1 MKKKNT
7 FFMVSAIISVVSAV
21 SAFISSIMF
30 AFLNTVADT
39 MGPEYFETAEEYA
52 LFLEIKPMFSLLAGL
67 MVITLAG
74 AIFTSIVYFKKM
86 KQSSENIVK
95 SQGLIM
101 AAIIIS
107 FITSGVLVGV
117 FGIVGLNNAKR
128 EVENTNQ
135 AVEIIEE
142 KPNGYVE
149 AGFKLEK
156 LNELKEKGLIS
167 EEDYST
173 QKSKILENL

>member
-21 SAFISSIMF
+21 SAFICSIMF

-52 LFLEIKPMFSLLAGL
+52 VFLKIKPMFSIFAGL

-86 KQSSENIVK
+86 KQSSEDIVK
-95 SQGLIM
+95 SKGLII
-101 AAIIIS
+101 ASIVIAFVTSSAIIGI
-107 FITSGVLVGV
+107 
-117 FGIVGLNNAKR
+117 FGIIGLNKAQKEAAVVANADS
-128 EVENTNQ
+128 
-135 AVEIIEE
+135 IESA
-142 KPNGYVE
+142 KINIYDD
-149 AGFKLEK
+149 AGLKLER
-156 LNELKEKGLIS
+156 LNELKAKGLIS
-167 EEDYST
+167 EEDYAA
-173 QKSKILENL
+173 QKSKILEK